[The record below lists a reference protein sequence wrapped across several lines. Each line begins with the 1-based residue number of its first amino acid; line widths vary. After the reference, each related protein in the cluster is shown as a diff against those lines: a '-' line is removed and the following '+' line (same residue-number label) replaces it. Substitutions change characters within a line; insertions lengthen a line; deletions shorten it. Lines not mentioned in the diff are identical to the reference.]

1 MMTAVTTEEKSV
13 MAGLTIGAGY
23 VKALMQLAV
32 DKGAS
37 EALLTQ
43 RSGIASEALLDRD
56 SRIPL
61 DRYQALM
68 VASKALCNAPALGVQ
83 LGEAAV
89 FSQISIVGLICSC
102 AATTA
107 EAFAQINRYGRLV
120 VEVNGHRPGGR
131 FEVVPGDGEVWL
143 LDTRQDP
150 NSFPELTESAFAIM
164 INLAREFSDK
174 PFAKKVLFTH
184 ADPGDR
190 AEYERILGAP
200 VVFGCDRNAF
210 LMEESLMN
218 LQLSPSDRYV
228 FGVFSERA
236 DAMLERLKSASTIR
250 GRVESELIPILHT
263 GVLDMARIAES
274 LGLGRQTLY
283 RKLKAEGTN
292 YEKLVDELRHK
303 MAMHYLSAKK
313 VSLNETAYLTGYSD
327 STAFSR
333 AYKRWTGTRP
343 GGGAEQRG
351 QTP

>member
-1 MMTAVTTEEKSV
+1 MTAVTKMMTAANTKEKLN
-13 MAGLTIGAGY
+13 MAVLTIGAGY
-23 VKALMQLAV
+23 VKALMELAV
-32 DKGAS
+32 AKGAS
-37 EALLTQ
+37 EAQLTQ
-43 RSGIASEALLDRD
+43 RSGITSEDLLDRD
-56 SRIPL
+56 KRIPL

-68 VASKALCNAPALGVQ
+68 QASKALCNAPALGVQ

-102 AATTA
+102 AASTA

-120 VEVNGHRPGGR
+120 VEVNGHRPEGR
-131 FEVVPGDGEVWL
+131 FEIVPANSEIWL
-143 LDTRQDP
+143 VDTRQDP
-150 NSFPELTESAFAIM
+150 NGFPELTESAFAIM
-164 INLAREFSDK
+164 INMAREFSDK
-174 PFAKKVLFTH
+174 PFAKEVHFTH
-184 ADPGDR
+184 ADPGAH

-210 LMEESLMN
+210 LVEESLMDMK
-218 LQLSPSDRYV
+218 LSPADHYV

-236 DAMLERLKSASTIR
+236 DAMMESLKSASTIR

-263 GVLDMARIAES
+263 GVLDMARIAKS

-292 YEKLVDELRHK
+292 YEKLLDELRHK

-313 VSLNETAYLTGYSD
+313 VSLNETAYLIGYSD
-327 STAFSR
+327 PTAFSR

-343 GGGAEQRG
+343 GGGV
-351 QTP
+351 

>member
-1 MMTAVTTEEKSV
+1 

-23 VKALMQLAV
+23 VKALMELAV
-32 DKGAS
+32 AKGAS
-37 EALLTQ
+37 EAVLIQ
-43 RSGIASEALLDRD
+43 RSGIAAEALLDRD
-56 SRIPL
+56 KRIPL

-68 VASKALCNAPALGVQ
+68 LASKVLCNAPALGVQ

-120 VEVNGHRPGGR
+120 VEVNGHRPEGR
-131 FEVVPGDGEVWL
+131 FDIVPCDGEVWL

-150 NSFPELTESAFAIM
+150 NSFPELTESAFAMM

-174 PFAKKVLFTH
+174 LFAKKVHFTH

-200 VVFGCDRNAF
+200 VTFGCNSNA
-210 LMEESLMN
+210 LLLEESLMN
-218 LQLSPSDRYV
+218 VKLSPADRYV
-228 FGVFSERA
+228 FGIFNERA
-236 DAMLERLKSASTIR
+236 DAMMETLKSSSTIR

-263 GVLDMARIAES
+263 GVLNMARIAES
-274 LGLGRQTLY
+274 LGLSRQTLY

-292 YEKLVDELRHK
+292 YERLLDELRHK
-303 MAMHYLSAKK
+303 MALHYLSAKK

-327 STAFSR
+327 PTAFSR
-333 AYKRWTGTRP
+333 AYKRWTGNRP
-343 GGGAEQRG
+343 VVSA
-351 QTP
+351 